1 MCSLFSYQLLISFRN
16 TSVFFLLIF
25 FQLFCPKWDFS
36 HGKFGWLSPGK
47 ASCDRVKLP
56 YLRCILG
63 VLEFHNPP
71 KSEMDYMIFN
81 VDTDVNACD
90 CTRGC
95 TDTGKESAPRVVSG
109 RKIPCRTW
117 KSNLRQRCDCPTLC
131 QLNYIPTSLAQIK
144 PTSTDRHSYITKTC
158 KCLESSMRQSSLTVV
173 KTLPAAGKCD
183 SPLCQLYNILPQH
196 STTTVL
202 SDSCTDYFPQQGTDT
217 IPPGSCTDFSHER
230 EPQQSFLTAVET
242 LVTS

>member
-90 CTRGC
+90 CIRGC
-95 TDTGKESAPRVVSG
+95 TDTIRESALKFWLWEKHPLLHKRIQSVLAACRSDALPTELHPHPCKVSDKNHTWNNGCCFKFSG
-109 RKIPCRTW
+109 RWPEISHGNTW
-117 KSNLRQRCDCPTLC
+117 P
-131 QLNYIPTSLAQIK
+131 
-144 PTSTDRHSYITKTC
+144 
-158 KCLESSMRQSSLTVV
+158 
-173 KTLPAAGKCD
+173 
-183 SPLCQLYNILPQH
+183 
-196 STTTVL
+196 
-202 SDSCTDYFPQQGTDT
+202 
-217 IPPGSCTDFSHER
+217 
-230 EPQQSFLTAVET
+230 
-242 LVTS
+242 